1 MESATI
7 CGPPGWVMK
16 LRNAP
21 IDDESA
27 VYMVTMRLTL
37 FWPFDDDGK
46 LTGEDSYGD
55 GEMFRRERITKLDPA
70 DVPAACYQ
78 KA

>member
-1 MESATI
+1 
-7 CGPPGWVMK
+7 VLK

-37 FWPFDDDGK
+37 FWPFDEEGR
-46 LTGEDSYGD
+46 LIGEDSYGD
-55 GEMFRRERITKLDPA
+55 GEMFRSDRITKLDAADIPA
-70 DVPAACYQ
+70 EFFQ
-78 KA
+78 KAS